1 MKKIH
6 DLSKTKIIATIG
18 PACQSKGILRK
29 MFYEGIDACR
39 LNFSHGTHAEHL
51 KVINSVRELNE
62 ELDAHIA
69 IITDLQGPKLRIGE
83 VKNDNIE
90 LKEGHTVIFV
100 TEECTGDENKLYMS
114 FKEFPQ
120 DVNKGDTVLI
130 DDGKI
135 KLQVTETNR
144 KDSVKAKVIY
154 GGKLSSHK
162 GVNLPD
168 TRISIPSLTQKDIE
182 DVEFI
187 LKQDIDWIALSF
199 VRQPSDI
206 IELKDLIK
214 KHGKNVGV
222 IAKIEKPEALEAIDS
237 IIEVADAVMVA
248 RGDLGVEVPFD
259 EVPYLQKKIV
269 KKCIVASKPVIIAT
283 QMLESMIYNF
293 RPTRAEANDVA
304 NAVFDGADTLMLS
317 GETSVGKFP
326 VEAIRNMQR
335 IIDFAEG
342 TEFNHSHE
350 HVPEKKAEDYLPDM
364 VCYNASQLANLT
376 DARAIVAFTSTG
388 KTAMQISSHR
398 PKAAVYAFT
407 PGRKSFGRLSL
418 AWGVWSLS
426 IEPETSINDAISY
439 SNQVLREKKIVKKGD
454 LIVYVGSLPVMESDQ
469 INTMKIS
476 YIE

>member
-1 MKKIH
+1 MKLIH
-6 DLSKTKIIATIG
+6 DQSKTKIIATIG
-18 PACQSKGILRK
+18 PACQSKDILRN

-39 LNFSHGTHAEHL
+39 LNFSHGTHADHL
-51 KVINSVRELNE
+51 KVINTVRELNE
-62 ELDAHIA
+62 ELETHVA

-83 VKNDNIE
+83 VTNNETE
-90 LKEGHTVIFV
+90 LKEGSTVTFV
-100 TEECTGDENKLYMS
+100 TEECTGDEKKLYMS

-120 DVNKGDTVLI
+120 DVNKGDAVLI

-135 KLQVTETNR
+135 KLEVTETNR
-144 KDSVKAKVIY
+144 KDSVKANVIY

-168 TRISIPSLTQKDIE
+168 TRISIPSLTEKDLN

-199 VRQPSDI
+199 VRHPSDI
-206 IELKDLIK
+206 LELKDIIK
-214 KHGKNVGV
+214 KHGKDIGV
-222 IAKIEKPEALEAIDS
+222 IAKIEKPEAIKEIDN
-237 IIEVADAVMVA
+237 IINVTDAVMVA

-269 KKCIVASKPVIIAT
+269 NKCITSSKPVIIAT
-283 QMLESMIYNF
+283 QMLESMIENF

-304 NAVFDGADTLMLS
+304 NAVFDSADTVMLS

-326 VEAIRNMQR
+326 VESIRSMQR

-342 TEFNHSHE
+342 TEFNLSHQ
-350 HVPEKKAEDYLPDM
+350 HVPEKGCPEYLRDS
-364 VCYNASQLANLT
+364 VCYNAAQMANLT
-376 DARAIVAFTSTG
+376 DATAIVTFTTTG
-388 KTAMQISSHR
+388 ETAMKISSHR

-407 PGRKSFGRLSL
+407 PDECLLRKLSL
-418 AWGVWSLS
+418 AWGVWSLP
-426 IEPETSINDAISY
+426 IEAETSINDAIDY
-439 SNQVLREKKIVKKGD
+439 ATRVLKEKRIIKKGD
-454 LIVYVGSLPVMESDQ
+454 IVVFVGSLPVMESDL